1 MREFVLASENMSGKD
16 MAEALRVALRKI
28 QRISQR
34 FPPPFVAAIT
44 RTGEVH
50 LRWPK
55 KPGSAEAPYAET
67 R

>member
-1 MREFVLASENMSGKD
+1 M
-16 MAEALRVALRKI
+16 
-28 QRISQR
+28 QRMCRR

-55 KPGSAEAPYAET
+55 
-67 R
+67 